1 MHTFLLLALFQ
12 AAPAAGFQAAP
23 AAGVPLLSSCSSDEP
38 VAILSATDRAAV
50 ETAIAGD
57 NPTCYKITVSRGD
70 TILLGYVLGESLPA
84 VAAFVRERE
93 RVSVESAKEEAR
105 LAQEAA
111 ARAKVSAPEVVK
123 STDPLVSTQFQ
134 DFNGPDAMGKTVR
147 LSGLRGHVTVV
158 TFWSPKS
165 VRSISELTRVLPLYN
180 QFHKSGLAAIG
191 VSMDPRRDH
200 ISEALDDVTL
210 PWSQVADQSGLA
222 AHYQVD
228 PRAGKTF
235 VLDASHRIVA
245 AGPMGPDIIKA
256 VHQLMDAP
264 ATNSRN

>member
-12 AAPAAGFQAAP
+12 AAPAP
-23 AAGVPLLSSCSSDEP
+23 GVALLSSCSGDEP
-38 VAILSATDRAAV
+38 VAILSASDRAAV
-50 ETAIAGD
+50 QTAFAGD
-57 NPTCYKITVSRGD
+57 SPTCYKITVSRGD

-111 ARAKVSAPEVVK
+111 ARVKAPAPEAVK
-123 STDPLVSTQFQ
+123 STDPLVSTQFEE
-134 DFNGPDAMGKTVR
+134 FSGRDAMGKTVS

-165 VRSISELTRVLPLYN
+165 VRSISELTRVLPIYN

-191 VSMDPRRDH
+191 VSMDPKSGH
-200 ISEALDDVTL
+200 IPEALDDVTL
-210 PWSQVADQSGLA
+210 PWSQIADQSGLA

-235 VLDASHRIVA
+235 VLDANHRIVA

-264 ATNSRN
+264 PTSNTAGQ